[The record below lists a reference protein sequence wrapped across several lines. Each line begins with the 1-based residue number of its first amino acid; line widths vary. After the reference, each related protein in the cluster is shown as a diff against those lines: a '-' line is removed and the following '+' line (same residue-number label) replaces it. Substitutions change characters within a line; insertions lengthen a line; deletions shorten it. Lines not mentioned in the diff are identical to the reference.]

1 MTSLIPPEFAWI
13 LPIII
18 PLILGLI
25 VGIIV
30 KRALKLILAIVLLLA
45 VLFVIGYTLA
55 LPSLTDI
62 ANSALKYLPQIW
74 SGASPFINLLP
85 YSSIFFIIGLILG
98 LWKG

>member
-1 MTSLIPPEFAWI
+1 MTIPSDLAWI

-25 VGIIV
+25 VGIIIKV
-30 KRALKLILAIVLLLA
+30 AFKLILAIILLLV

-55 LPSLTDI
+55 LPSLRDI
-62 ANSALKYLPQIW
+62 ANSALKFLPQIW

-85 YSSIFFIIGLILG
+85 YASIFFIIGLILG